1 MSQGQSDS
9 RLGDEAPLILESH
22 FSTVLHI
29 SEPGDECYPGPPQ
42 QEPQQED
49 VVDRLAVPQQV
60 VLSTQSPAA
69 LKTGT
74 HQLIPKNLAT
84 ASRPKHRHHTT
95 VVTFPIGLEHASSRT
110 RHSTQGSDVSWE
122 DYDSDGDGF
131 ALRRNRR
138 NKSYRAAVTSLDIE
152 AMAGGKGSASTLKP
166 VKESRA
172 PSPSPGRSPRRKVA
186 SSELMLLKKQHFRIQ
201 LMSVTALLACCT

>member
-1 MSQGQSDS
+1 MSQGQSN
-9 RLGDEAPLILESH
+9 EAPLILESP

-29 SEPGDECYPGPPQ
+29 SEPGDEDYQSPPL
-42 QEPQQED
+42 QELKRED
-49 VVDRLAVPQQV
+49 EVDRLAVPQNV

-74 HQLIPKNLAT
+74 HQLIPKNLAS

-95 VVTFPIGLEHASSRT
+95 VVTFPIGLEHSSSRT
-110 RHSTQGSDVSWE
+110 RHSTQGADVSWE

-152 AMAGGKGSASTLKP
+152 AMAGGQGSASMLKP
-166 VKESRA
+166 VKETRA
-172 PSPSPGRSPRRKVA
+172 PSPNPGRSPRRKVP
-186 SSELMLLKKQHFRIQ
+186 SPDH
-201 LMSVTALLACCT
+201 

>member
-1 MSQGQSDS
+1 MSDS
-9 RLGDEAPLILESH
+9 RVGEEDPLALESP

-29 SEPGDECYPGPPQ
+29 SEPGDEGYEGPPQ
-42 QEPQQED
+42 EEPRQED
-49 VVDRLAVPQQV
+49 VVDGATAPPKV

-74 HQLIPKNLAT
+74 QQLIPKNLAA
-84 ASRPKHRHHTT
+84 ASRPKYRHHTT
-95 VVTFPIGLEHASSRT
+95 VVTFPIGLEHSSART

-152 AMAGGKGSASTLKP
+152 AMAGGEGSASTLKP
-166 VKESRA
+166 VKQSRA
-172 PSPSPGRSPRRKVA
+172 PSPNPGRSPRRKVPPSA
-186 SSELMLLKKQHFRIQ
+186 YVLLSP
-201 LMSVTALLACCT
+201 LDTAFKGVKACRCC